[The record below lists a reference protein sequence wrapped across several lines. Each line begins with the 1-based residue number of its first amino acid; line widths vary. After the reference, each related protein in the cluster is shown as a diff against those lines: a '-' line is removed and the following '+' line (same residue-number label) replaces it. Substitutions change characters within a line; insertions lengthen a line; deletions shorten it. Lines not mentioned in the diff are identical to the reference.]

1 MFQNA
6 VQSLSEDDQELPQV
20 IAILPMLKRGIGIH
34 HGGLLPILKEVIEIL
49 FQEGLIKCL
58 FATETFSI
66 GINMPARTVVF
77 TSTRKFDGK
86 DFRWVTSGEYIQM
99 SGRAGRRGKDT
110 SGIVIQM
117 IDEKMEPDVCKGM
130 IYGASD
136 PLFSSYH
143 LCYNMVLNMLR
154 VEDANPEHILHCSFH
169 QYQQEKQA
177 PILEQQ
183 ANELVREASLIQIEK
198 ESEVAEYHTLSKRCD
213 GLLDECLKF
222 IRQPQYYLSFMQ
234 SGRLLYVR
242 YGGVT
247 WGWGVLVQTKK
258 MRPPGS
264 LGEAPESA
272 IGLPPGKSAMH
283 LLDMLLVVNLI
294 EDGEKELAPDIPFK
308 PADLKVGE
316 MQPIR
321 VVIDAVERFS
331 AIRLKLP
338 QDLNKES
345 VRKGV
350 LKSLNEIMA
359 KYSESSG
366 GPPLLD
372 PITDMGITE
381 PGFKETWAN
390 YNTANK
396 ELRRIPLLSTDQG
409 LHRYNLYL
417 KKLELLEKADLLR
430 KQASESQAVAMKD
443 DLRRMKR
450 VLRRLAYVSDKGV
463 LELKGRFCC
472 EVTSTDHSAYE
483 IVLTDMVF
491 DGVFNDLSPEQAVA
505 LLSCFVHKESSKD
518 ASPKVRPDLEQAF
531 KRLKDT
537 ARVVAKCSIDA
548 KLPIDE
554 EEFVKA
560 LNPAMMEVAFAW
572 AAGAKFI
579 DICRLTDIFE
589 GNIIRS
595 LRRLEELLRQLA
607 TASLAIGNMELKNK
621 FEGGADKI
629 RRGVVFAASLYI

>member
-6 VQSLSEDDQELPQV
+6 IQSLAEEDQELPQV

-177 PILEQQ
+177 PILENQ
-183 ANELVREASLIQIEK
+183 ANELVREASLIHIEN
-198 ESEVAEYHTLSKRCD
+198 ESEVSEYYAFSKRCD
-213 GLLDECLKF
+213 DLLAESLKI

-234 SGRLLYVR
+234 SGRLLFVR

-247 WGWGVLVQTKK
+247 WGWGVLIQTKK
-258 MRPPGS
+258 MKPPGS

-272 IGLPPGKSAMH
+272 IGLPPGKSASH
-283 LLDMLLVVNLI
+283 LLDMLLVVKLI

-308 PADLKVGE
+308 PADLQSGE

-359 KYSESSG
+359 KYSEASG
-366 GPPLLD
+366 GPPVLD
-372 PITDMGITE
+372 PCTDMGITE
-381 PGFKETWAN
+381 TGFKETWGNYRAAN
-390 YNTANK
+390 DQV
-396 ELRRIPLLSTDQG
+396 RRLPLLTTDDGMQ
-409 LHRYNLYL
+409 RFKLYQT
-417 KKLELLEKADLLR
+417 KLELLEKADLFR
-430 KQASESQAVAMKD
+430 KQASESQAIAMKD

-450 VLRRLAYVSDKGV
+450 VLRRLAYVNDKGV

-472 EVTSTDHSAYE
+472 EVTSTDHAAYE

-491 DGVFNDLSPEQAVA
+491 DGVFNDLSQEQTVA

-518 ASPKVRPDLEQAF
+518 SNPKIRPDLEPAF
-531 KRLKDT
+531 KRLKET

-548 KLPIDE
+548 KLPLDE
-554 EEFVKA
+554 DEFLKT
-560 LNPAMMEVAFAW
+560 LNPAMMEVAYAW
-572 AAGAKFI
+572 TAGAKFV

-589 GNIIRS
+589 GNIIRT

-607 TASLAIGNMELKNK
+607 SASLAIGNIELRNK
-621 FEGGADKI
+621 FKGGADKI